1 MPNALCHKIGEFVA
15 CRASRLPV
23 SPNNVLLAIDFMDE
37 IHYDISANM
46 ITIPDNRDGM
56 PTIHDVA
63 RRAGVG
69 SMTVSRVINNSGYIS
84 PKTRERV
91 EKAIAELGYMPNT
104 VARSLRSRRTNTV
117 ALMVTDITNP
127 FFTTL
132 ARGVEDAA
140 NQAGYTVI
148 FCNTDESQ
156 AKEEQYLQVLLQKQV
171 DGLLIVPAQSQ
182 AKAIRQIQKHGTP
195 VVVLDRWIPEA
206 EVDTVRCNS
215 LDGAYQLTR
224 YLLSLG
230 HTQIAILSG
239 AVGTSTADDRVTGYR
254 QALAEAKIEMDEQYI
269 LRGEFTQESGYRMT
283 KQAVNLPLRPTA
295 LIAANNFITIGA
307 MKALQEMG
315 LDVPEAIALVGFDD
329 LPPALV
335 TFPFFTVASQPA
347 YEMGTQAMKLLLDR
361 LAGEKIEDFR
371 EVILP
376 TQLIIRRSSGDPI
389 K

>member
-315 LDVPEAIALVGFDD
+315 LDVPEAIALAGFDD
-329 LPPALV
+329 LPPAMV